1 MQKLIIRLF
10 FILAS
15 AAFANVHGQ
24 NITFNHLTT
33 DDGLSQFSVNSLYVD
48 ENGILW
54 IGTREGLNRYN
65 GEDIKTYKLR
75 KNDPNSLFCNT
86 VSRIVGNHNERI
98 YLLCTEEWPNSTF
111 PPRNSQL
118 CCKVISAAFT
128 TITAF
133 SSVRKM
139 KSTAITRR
147 RAISTFTIN
156 CPAKTWKSF
165 ACTSIKVTYGWAL
178 PPTACIAWT

>member
-1 MQKLIIRLF
+1 MDWHARRVEPLQR
-10 FILAS
+10 
-15 AAFANVHGQ
+15 
-24 NITFNHLTT
+24 
-33 DDGLSQFSVNSLYVD
+33 
-48 ENGILW
+48 
-54 IGTREGLNRYN
+54 RRY
-65 GEDIKTYKLR
+65 KTYKLR

-98 YLLCTEEWPNSTF
+98 YLLCTEGVAEFNLST
-111 PPRNSQL
+111 Q
-118 CCKVISAAFT
+118 KFT
-128 TITAF
+128 TLLQGNI
-133 SSVRKM
+133 SSIYYNNGLFIGKKM

>member
-75 KNDPNSLFCNT
+75 KPFL
-86 VSRIVGNHNERI
+86 
-98 YLLCTEEWPNSTF
+98 
-111 PPRNSQL
+111 
-118 CCKVISAAFT
+118 
-128 TITAF
+128 
-133 SSVRKM
+133 
-139 KSTAITRR
+139 
-147 RAISTFTIN
+147 
-156 CPAKTWKSF
+156 
-165 ACTSIKVTYGWAL
+165 
-178 PPTACIAWT
+178 